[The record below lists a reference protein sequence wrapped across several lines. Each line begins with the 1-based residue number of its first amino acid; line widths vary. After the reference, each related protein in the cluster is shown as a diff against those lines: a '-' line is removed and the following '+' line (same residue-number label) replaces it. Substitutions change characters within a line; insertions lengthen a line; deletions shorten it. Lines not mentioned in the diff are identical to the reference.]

1 MSSDIRAGRRHAGG
15 SQRLTKK
22 NREAAERIRAMQAEQ
37 ARAERRRRSVV
48 VASLVIVL
56 IAAVVGIGIAVQ
68 SNRNSA
74 VTGRRALAPK
84 GADADCHNRASHRP
98 SCFGIYRGGSAPV
111 TVTIYEDFQCPFCR
125 EFEQQL
131 GPTLLSD
138 INKGEIRVEYRM
150 IAFLDDASTTK
161 YSSRALETAA
171 CALDNG
177 GPAVFAKL
185 HDLLYLNQPAEGS
198 AGLSD
203 DQLADLAKQAGA
215 DKAAVSQC
223 QAKGTYAKWVAQ
235 ATDQSSKDGV
245 NSTPTYLVN
254 GKKVT
259 FVQNQSP
266 VTTLTDLIKAAQ

>member
-1 MSSDIRAGRRHAGG
+1 LA
-15 SQRLTKK
+15 KK
-22 NREAAERIRAMQAEQ
+22 NREAVERIRAMQAEQ

-48 VASLVIVL
+48 VAIVVVVL

-68 SNRNSA
+68 SNRDSA
-74 VTGRRALAPK
+74 VKSGSSAAPP
-84 GADADCHNRASHRP
+84 GANAN
-98 SCFGIYRGGSAPV
+98 FGIYRGGPAPV
-111 TVTIYEDFQCPFCR
+111 TVTVYEDFQCPFCR

-131 GPTLLSD
+131 GPTLLRD
-138 INKGEIRVEYRM
+138 IDKGEIRVEYRP
-150 IAFLDDASTTK
+150 IAFLDDASTTN

-171 CALDNG
+171 CTLAHG
-177 GPAVFAKL
+177 GASAFAKL
-185 HDLLYLNQPAEGS
+185 HDLLFQNQPEEGS
-198 AGLSD
+198 AGLSNS
-203 DQLADLAKQAGA
+203 QLADLAQQAGA
-215 DKAAVSQC
+215 DKAAVTDC
-223 QAKGTYAKWVAQ
+223 QAKGTYDAWAAK